1 MKKYSTAKIKYPLVP
16 SVDNKY
22 IRTEI
27 KYPNTFHQ
35 DNLAYDMGVEEEEWM
50 IKQLNSLTPI
60 QVEAIEKYL
69 SFRPVTLGS
78 SKWPEEWDNVA
89 EIMMDTMTEHQLEA
103 VRIYRAA
110 SYGYMDF
117 VLYESAVIG
126 G

>member
-1 MKKYSTAKIKYPLVP
+1 MKKYSDSKIDYPLVP

-27 KYPNTFHQ
+27 KYPNTFHP
-35 DNLAYDMGVEEEEWM
+35 DNLAYDMSVEEEEWM
-50 IKQLNSLTPI
+50 IKQLNSLTII

-69 SFRPVTLGS
+69 SFNPAAIG
-78 SKWPEEWDNVA
+78 KNNWPEEWDKVA
-89 EIMMDTMTEHQLEA
+89 DIMMDTMTENQLEA

-117 VLYESAVIG
+117 VLYESAVVG